1 MRTTTF
7 STSVLGAALMFAGV
21 ASAEAAGG
29 RFYDPSNAA
38 SPTGYTIGYELY
50 RTIGCPGRELLGTPC
65 EVLDSDGDGVPDFK
79 DKCPDT
85 PAGTE
90 VDKDGCP
97 LPAPAAAPVPAPA
110 ALAPAAAAA
119 PVTTVL
125 AGANFDFDK
134 SFIRPEDFEKLDHDV
149 ATLKDWGDVKVEV
162 AGHTDSVGTEGYNM
176 GLSLRRAEAVRQYLV
191 GKGIAADRLIVRGYG
206 ESRPVADNATADG
219 RFQNRRVEL
228 VPQK

>member
-134 SFIRPEDFEKLDHDV
+134 SSSGRK
-149 ATLKDWGDVKVEV
+149 T
-162 AGHTDSVGTEGYNM
+162 
-176 GLSLRRAEAVRQYLV
+176 
-191 GKGIAADRLIVRGYG
+191 
-206 ESRPVADNATADG
+206 SRNSTRTWP
-219 RFQNRRVEL
+219 R
-228 VPQK
+228 